1 MHFKSITINN
11 LFTYEGVNTIDF
23 PENDSNCNITLLMG
37 RNGFGKTSFIN
48 SVKMLFADTSEE
60 IRRTVQRKR
69 IPTPKQFVMG
79 INNEWWGVL
88 NKSAKESGKNSG
100 SVSAVWIDD
109 ENYEISAC
117 REWMLDFQK
126 DDYESH
132 VKIKHFLIGEMH
144 DDEAEQYLEGLLPK
158 SYIPFF
164 FFDGEEI
171 QAIAEGNDSENI
183 RTMELL
189 LNIRPL
195 ENMREALDKLG
206 RSWKH
211 DAANEEKKLEFNNKE
226 RQLGTK
232 RDQKKIYDQQLSDL
246 QHEIEEEESLLEQIN
261 RQLRR
266 LRGNSSQQKE
276 MELKKDIENQ
286 KSIRG
291 DTLERLVSCWKRDA
305 FLCTNAALYNRLMKR
320 LEPLLESGV
329 GEQQE
334 LLAAV
339 RQRLQTMFETL
350 PFPSPRL
357 QENQIEFY
365 KKRIEREIE
374 ALGVTESS
382 TNFDISHERGKKLF
396 KQMTLYSKGNSL
408 LRTMQNDLD
417 IAQDANKKIH
427 DFESRLKITG
437 GLSEKKQQEYDNLLL
452 EESSVK
458 EHLMSIERKK
468 INVESDSGKLERDI
482 TNITQELG
490 KLYRDVQA
498 SNEKRKQFDF
508 ATRLKEALGEVK
520 KRLRQQKR
528 KELEDAYNRHL
539 SALLTSNN
547 LINRVEINEHFELT
561 YKDAQGNAV
570 GMSTISAGMKQL
582 SATVL
587 LWALKETSGRD
598 IPVII
603 DTPRGRIDRQHQNNL
618 LESYYPTV
626 AKQVILLPTDS
637 ELDREK
643 YHQLKPFIC
652 QEYRLINPT
661 GKAAKIEKVTGG
673 LYG

>member
-1 MHFKSITINN
+1 
-11 LFTYEGVNTIDF
+11 
-23 PENDSNCNITLLMG
+23 MG

-48 SVKMLFADTSEE
+48 SVKMLFSNTSEE

-69 IPTPKQFVMG
+69 TPTPKQFVMG

-88 NKSAKESGKNSG
+88 NKSAKDSGKNSC
-100 SVSAVWIDD
+100 SISAVWVDD
-109 ENYEISAC
+109 ENCEVSAC
-117 REWMLDFQK
+117 REWVLDFQR

-132 VKIKHFLIGEMH
+132 ITVNHLFRGEMH
-144 DDEAEQYLEGLLPK
+144 DDEAEQYLDSLLPK

-171 QAIAEGNDSENI
+171 QTIAESNDSENI
-183 RTMELL
+183 KTMELL

-195 ENMREALDKLG
+195 ENMQETLDKLG
-206 RSWKH
+206 RTWKR
-211 DAANEEKKLEFNNKE
+211 DAANEENNLKFNNKE
-226 RQLGTK
+226 RQLAGK
-232 RDQKKIYDQQLSDL
+232 QDQKKVYYQQLSDF
-246 QHEIEEEESLLEQIN
+246 QHEIEEEESLLKQVD
-261 RQLRR
+261 RQLRL

-286 KSIRG
+286 NGIRG
-291 DTLERLVSCWKRDA
+291 DALERLVSCWKRDA

-334 LLAAV
+334 LLMAV
-339 RQRLQTMFETL
+339 RQRLHAMFETL

-357 QENQIEFY
+357 QDNQVEFY
-365 KKRIEREIE
+365 KKRIDREIE

-382 TNFDISHERGKKLF
+382 TDLDISHERGKKLF

-408 LRTMQNDLD
+408 LRSMQSDLD
-417 IAQDANKKIH
+417 TAQDAKKRIH
-427 DFESRLKITG
+427 DFESKLKITG

-452 EESSVK
+452 EETVVK
-458 EHLMSIERKK
+458 ERLMSLERKK
-468 INVESDSGKLERDI
+468 ISVEKESETLERDI
-482 TNITQELG
+482 TKITQELG

-508 ATRLKEALGEVK
+508 AKRLKEALGEVK

-561 YKDAQGNAV
+561 YKDDQGNAV
-570 GMSTISAGMKQL
+570 GMSTVSAGMKQL

-603 DTPRGRIDRQHQNNL
+603 DTPMGRIDRSHQNNL
-618 LESYYPTV
+618 LENYYPTV

-652 QEYRLINPT
+652 QEYRLSNPT